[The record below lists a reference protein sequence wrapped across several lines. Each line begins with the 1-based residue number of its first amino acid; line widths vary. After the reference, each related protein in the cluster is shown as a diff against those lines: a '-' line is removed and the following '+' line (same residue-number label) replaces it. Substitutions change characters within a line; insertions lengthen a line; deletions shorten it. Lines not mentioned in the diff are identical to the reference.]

1 MKKHD
6 AKANRRRKV
15 RERALAEEQRAR
27 QERLVRERALDEERQ
42 VQQERLVSEEERMV
56 HEARMR
62 QFTHNP
68 QSPLINTV
76 LAIMDQAHLQAV
88 REAARRGLL
97 SQNDIGRYDG
107 GY

>member
-15 RERALAEEQRAR
+15 RERALAEERRAR
-27 QERLVRERALDEERQ
+27 QERLARERALDEERQ
-42 VQQERLVSEEERMV
+42 ARQDRLVREEERMV

-62 QFTHNP
+62 QLAHNP
-68 QSPLINTV
+68 QSPVINTV

-88 REAARRGLL
+88 REAGRRGLL
-97 SQNDIGRYDG
+97 SEEDIGRYDG